1 MISTYHVFAP
11 DLVASVE
18 ARSEEEAKKKAGD
31 FCKLIGREL
40 TAVAR
45 KGKDDS

>member
-1 MISTYHVFAP
+1 MIRTYHVFAP

-18 ARSEEEAKKKAGD
+18 ARDDAEARKKAEE

-40 TAVAR
+40 TAVAQQ
-45 KGKDDS
+45 

>member
-1 MISTYHVFAP
+1 MIRTYHVFAP

-18 ARSEEEAKKKAGD
+18 ARDEEEAKKKAEE

-40 TAVAR
+40 TAVAQQ
-45 KGKDDS
+45 